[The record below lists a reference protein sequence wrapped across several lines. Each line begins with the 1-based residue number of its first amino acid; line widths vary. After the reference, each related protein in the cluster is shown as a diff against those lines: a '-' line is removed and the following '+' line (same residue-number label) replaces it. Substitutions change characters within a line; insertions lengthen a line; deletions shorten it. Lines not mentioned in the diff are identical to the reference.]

1 MSAAM
6 ELHVALS
13 LRLDATEAYRL
24 THAYL
29 AESLR
34 KEAANLRRI
43 EREETPEG
51 ALATRTGLL
60 RAALILDERAD
71 TIEPKT
77 STAPPPAL
85 AADTTRRAHLLHA
98 IHGGGRWKSGTVAH
112 WYANNG
118 YTGLGLRAARHDL
131 AVLRDSGALVQH
143 DEKGVRYFTA
153 ARPGGSRG

>member
-24 THAYL
+24 AHAYL

-34 KEAANLRRI
+34 KEAANLRRV
-43 EREETPEG
+43 EREETPED
-51 ALATRTGLL
+51 ALGTRTGLL

-71 TIEPKT
+71 ALGEK
-77 STAPPPAL
+77 SSPAL
-85 AADTTRRAHLLHA
+85 SPEFAADTTRRAHLLHA
-98 IHGGGRWKSGTVAH
+98 ISAGGRWKSGTVAH
-112 WYANNG
+112 WYQQHG
-118 YTGLGLRAARHDL
+118 YTGLRLRAARHDL

-143 DEKGVRYFTA
+143 DEAGVRYFTA
-153 ARPGGSRG
+153 ARQEVRRG